1 MVRKIINGMIY
12 TGEGKEPFLGGVEIK
27 DGKILRVFKGPSRDE
42 GADVIDAQGRVVTPG
57 FVDIHRHHDM
67 AALYDPEFGKIE
79 LAQGITTAIGGNC
92 GLGGFPNDPQWIK
105 EQMDYIEPVMGRA
118 PLDTPIHSFPEYLDA
133 LDAKD
138 LPLNVGMLVGAGAVT
153 MAVKGFD
160 PRPYTA
166 EERQKAA
173 ALVAE
178 AMQKGAVGLSFGIM
192 YVPEA
197 YLSFDDRVALA
208 AECGKYGGT
217 VCTHIRGEGDS
228 LVASV
233 EEVIAI
239 CKEANVPLN
248 ISHFKV
254 TGVRNWGK
262 GINEAIKKIEE
273 ARAAGQKVTCD
284 AYPYNGGATTAMSLI
299 PPSVIE
305 GKPISFLGTEE
316 GGKKLEEEI
325 YKLQPNWDN
334 MVESIG
340 WERVVIGS
348 VTLEKNRIYS
358 GRNVEEI
365 AKEMGES
372 DPSAWFGRFVAEE
385 EGKIGIIIMSMSQD
399 DVDQVLQ
406 LPYAAIISDSLY
418 GGGDNPHP
426 RLYGSFP
433 RILRE
438 YVKERKVM
446 SLEEAIRKMTGAPA
460 ERMGLKGKGLL
471 KEGYDA
477 DINIFELE
485 KVQDK
490 ATFVNSRQLAT
501 GIDMTIIG
509 GEIAA
514 ENSIMKEERRFGA
527 LVRKES
533 SK

>member
-1 MVRKIINGMIY
+1 MIRKIINGRICD
-12 TGEGKEPFLGGVEIK
+12 GSGNEPFLGGVEIQN
-27 DGKILRVFKGPSRDE
+27 GKIVRIFRGPSRDF
-42 GADVIDAQGRVVTPG
+42 GDDVIDACGKVVTPG
-57 FVDIHRHHDM
+57 FVDIHRHHDL

-92 GLGGFPNDPQWIK
+92 GLGGFPNDPACIK

-118 PLDTPIHSFPEYLDA
+118 PLDTGVHSFPQYLDA
-133 LDAKD
+133 LEAKG

-160 PRPYTA
+160 PRPYTD
-166 EERQKAA
+166 EERKKAA

-178 AMQKGAVGLSFGIM
+178 AMQHGAVGLSFGIM

-197 YLSFDDRVALA
+197 YLSFEDRVALA
-208 AECGKYGGT
+208 KECGKYGGT

-228 LVASV
+228 LAASV
-233 EEVIAI
+233 EEVISI
-239 CKEANVPLN
+239 CKEAKVPLN

-262 GINEAIKKIEE
+262 GIDEAIRKIEK
-273 ARAAGQKVTCD
+273 ARAEGQIVTCD

-305 GKPISFLGTEE
+305 GKPVSFLGTEE

-358 GRNVEEI
+358 GRNVQEI
-365 AKEMGES
+365 AEGMGEK

-399 DVDQVLQ
+399 DVDRVLQ

-446 SLEEAIRKMTGAPA
+446 SLEEAIHKMTSAPA

-471 KEGYDA
+471 KEGFDA
-477 DINIFELE
+477 DINIFDLE
-485 KVQDK
+485 KVEDK
-490 ATFVNSRQLAT
+490 ATFVNSRQLSA
-501 GIDMTIIG
+501 GIDMTLIG

-514 ENSIMKEERRFGA
+514 ENSLMKEDAAFGR
-527 LVRKES
+527 LIRKG
-533 SK
+533 K